1 MRWTDVHG
9 GDGME
14 EEEEDGGECM
24 AALAA
29 WGLGSL
35 ESNFPVEF
43 VRSMQGEGEEGREG
57 GG

>member
-1 MRWTDVHG
+1 
-9 GDGME
+9 ME

-43 VRSMQGEGEEGREG
+43 VRSMQGEGEEGTEG
-57 GG
+57 GRGRAARGRR